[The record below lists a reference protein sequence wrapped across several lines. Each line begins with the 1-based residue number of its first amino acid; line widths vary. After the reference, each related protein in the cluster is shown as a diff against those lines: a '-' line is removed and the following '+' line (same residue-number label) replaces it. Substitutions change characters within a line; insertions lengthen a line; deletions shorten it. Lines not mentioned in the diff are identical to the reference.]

1 MARAKTSKAKKTG
14 EEQDIRGESG
24 LVGPPAREYETAED
38 VAAGI
43 AAQCDLVAVGVDLLK
58 KGGEAKGASVK
69 LRMWESVMRW
79 LYGGEQV
86 VDAEPESETAWSW
99 GSAKREPAPG
109 SDAT

>member
-1 MARAKTSKAKKTG
+1 MARQTQVKAKKAG
-14 EEQDIRGESG
+14 ETRNTTRAAEEI
-24 LVGPPAREYETAED
+24 GPPEREYESAED
-38 VAAGI
+38 VAAEI

-86 VDAEPESETAWSW
+86 VDAETESEGGWNW
-99 GSAKREPAPG
+99 ESAKREAAQE

>member
-1 MARAKTSKAKKTG
+1 MARARAERVRKDDERAKDSSAM
-14 EEQDIRGESG
+14 EI
-24 LVGPPAREYETAED
+24 GPPDREYETAED

-43 AAQCDLVAVGVDLLK
+43 AAECDLVAVGVDLLK

-99 GSAKREPAPG
+99 GSAKREPAPE